1 MELIK
6 PKNVT
11 VKDADGGEHEFVV
24 SRLPAMVGREV
35 LAKYPMAN
43 LPKTGDYDVSRE
55 AMQLMM
61 GYVGREQHNGE
72 LLLLKSAALINNHVP
87 DGEALIRLEIEMLRY
102 NTSFFGNAGSQD
114 FLGFLL
120 DKISASLPRIIQTL
134 TRSLQQSSAQ
144 DSPPPQ
150 NSKPQ

>member
-6 PKNVT
+6 PKVVQ
-11 VKDADGGEHEFVV
+11 VKDADGEEHEFTI
-24 SRLPAMVGREV
+24 SRLPAIAGREV
-35 LAKYPMAN
+35 LAKYPLAN
-43 LPKTGDYDVSRE
+43 MPKTGDYEVSRE

-61 GYVGREQHNGE
+61 GHVGKTLENGE
-72 LLLLKSAALINNHVP
+72 LVLLKSQALINNHVP

-102 NTSFFGNAGSQD
+102 NTSFFGNAGGQD

-120 DKISASLPRIIQTL
+120 EKISASLPRIIQTL
-134 TRSLQQSSAQ
+134 THSLQQSSVQ

-150 NSKPQ
+150 NSK